1 MQKIY
6 TYVSY
11 TDFVEDFSGY
21 GVHQGEDEDYVY
33 VTTAIGVDLLAKTP
47 EKDST
52 KLPAFSVSKAQ
63 STWSYQEKNN
73 YPTPAWVLEFS
84 AESYSEE
91 EIHHIALFFEHV
103 LHEPSRSLAKRIEI
117 AATTSLLPVSIL
129 QQVIRF
135 TLLRIAEKN
144 EISQILLL
152 SSIQKIMKAI

>member
-11 TDFVEDFSGY
+11 TDFVEGFSGY
-21 GVHQGEDEDYVY
+21 GVHQGEDEEYVY
-33 VTTAIGVDLLAKTP
+33 VTTAIGVDLLKKHS

-52 KLPAFSVSKAQ
+52 KLPVFSVPKAQ

-73 YPTPAWVLEFS
+73 HPTPAWVLEFS
-84 AESYSEE
+84 AQSYSEE
-91 EIHHIALFFEHV
+91 EIHHIALFFEHI
-103 LHEPSRSLAKRIEI
+103 LHEPSLSLAKRMEM

-135 TLLRIAEKN
+135 TLFHIAEKD

-152 SSIQKIMKAI
+152 SSIQKIMKVT